1 MSAADEYA
9 DSVREAY
16 VDFGLRSAAQ
26 DYAAVFGEEA
36 LANKL
41 AEISPS
47 NTQSGGAYNDVTSD
61 NSMSHLSS
69 TNVSEIRSE
78 V

>member
-26 DYAAVFGEEA
+26 DYAAVYGEEA
-36 LANKL
+36 LAQKL
-41 AEISPS
+41 QEISPE
-47 NTQSGGAYNDVTSD
+47 NAGVKNDDDVSSF
-61 NSMSHLSS
+61 NSLPDHTPSH
-69 TNVSEIRSE
+69 VS
-78 V
+78 